1 MAPLNLAIITKKIY
15 DSKLELFSIKTLE
28 DILEFPKKSSF
39 FSWLDRLVEN
49 KVLDK
54 LERGKFVLSE
64 TDVNSFKLAN
74 FLYSPS
80 YVSLESALNFY
91 GILSQFPVEQTSVT
105 VKKSKQKTVQG
116 KLFSYAH
123 VKKEIYW
130 GYRKLDDY
138 LIATP
143 EKAMIDLFYLES
155 KGLKRASIE
164 EWELSNVD
172 KKKLV
177 EFSKV
182 SSFNNWVTK
191 QVNKVIGII

>member
-1 MAPLNLAIITKKIY
+1 MASLNLAIITKKIY
-15 DSKLELFSIKTLE
+15 DSKLELFNTKTLE
-28 DILEFPKKSSF
+28 DILGFPKKSSF

-64 TDVNSFKLAN
+64 TEVNSFKLAN
-74 FLYSPS
+74 FIYSPS
-80 YVSLESALNFY
+80 YISLESALNYY

-105 VKKSKQKTVQG
+105 VKKSRQKKIQG

-123 VKKEIYW
+123 IKKDLYW
-130 GYRKLDDY
+130 GYAKLEDY

-155 KGLKRASIE
+155 KGLKKASIE
-164 EWELSNVD
+164 EWELSLVD

-177 EFSKV
+177 EISNLFK
-182 SSFNNWVTK
+182 FNNWVTK
-191 QVNKVIGII
+191 QVSRVISII